1 VNCCARGVRCAWF
14 AADRERDAILT
25 RAGYRTLRF
34 AHRRITNEPGTVAV
48 TISAAMSDRRA
59 A

>member
-1 VNCCARGVRCAWF
+1 LVRSRVRCAWF
-14 AADRERDAILT
+14 ADDRERDAILT
-25 RAGYRTLRF
+25 GAGYRTLRF